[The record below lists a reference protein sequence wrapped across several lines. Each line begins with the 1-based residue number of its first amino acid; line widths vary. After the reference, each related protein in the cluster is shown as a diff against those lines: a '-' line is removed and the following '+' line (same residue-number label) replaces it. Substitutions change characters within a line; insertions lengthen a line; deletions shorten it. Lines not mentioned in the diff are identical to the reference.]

1 MFRRAATRK
10 YSTKRQE
17 KVDKAE
23 SYGEYANSYRYNA
36 NHKNRRESH
45 LEADMKKLIND
56 PRKVALEAIEGLAL
70 AFPQY
75 VRKVNGHLAVV
86 RKEAPISGKVTILT
100 GGGSGHEPMFASYV
114 GRGMADASVAG
125 NVFTSPPPPPIYET
139 SMLAEGGAGVLFI
152 YGNYSGDVL
161 NFEIAA
167 EMLQQEK
174 ISVTTVRVSDDVA
187 SAPPERK
194 VERRGIAGDLFVIK
208 VAGARTEEGGTLREV
223 AAAAEKANENTR
235 SMGVA
240 LSSCIIPASG
250 RPIFD
255 LPENEMEVG
264 MGLHGEPGVQRGP
277 MLTADEV
284 AAEIVRRI
292 LADLPAKP
300 GDELAVLV
308 NGLGATPLSELFIV
322 FRAVSRLL
330 EDAGLLAVRSY
341 VGNYASS
348 LDMAGCSVTLMRLDP
363 ELKRLLL
370 APAECP
376 ALVQV

>member
-1 MFRRAATRK
+1 LAFRNPQK
-10 YSTKRQE
+10 E
-17 KVDKAE
+17 FLAE
-23 SYGEYANSYRYNA
+23 
-36 NHKNRRESH
+36 
-45 LEADMKKLIND
+45 MKKLIND

-70 AFPQY
+70 AFPRY
-75 VRKVNGHLAVV
+75 LRKVNGHLAVV
-86 RKEAPISGKVTILT
+86 RKEAPISGKVTVLT
-100 GGGSGHEPMFASYV
+100 GGGSGHEPMFAGYV

-125 NVFTSPPPPPIYET
+125 NVFTSPPPPPIYEAAK
-139 SMLAEGGAGVLFI
+139 LAHGGVGVLFI

-167 EMLQQEK
+167 EMLQQEQ

-194 VERRGIAGDLFVIK
+194 GERRGIAGDLFVIK
-208 VAGARTEEGGTLREV
+208 VSGARAEEGGTLQEV
-223 AAAAEKANENTR
+223 TTLAERANENTR

-255 LPENEMEVG
+255 LPENEIEVG

-284 AAEIVRRI
+284 AAEIVHRI
-292 LADLPAKP
+292 LADLSAKS
-300 GDELAVLV
+300 GDEFAVLV
-308 NGLGATPLSELFIV
+308 NGLGASPLSELFIV

-330 EDAGLLAVRSY
+330 EDAGLLVVRSY

>member
-1 MFRRAATRK
+1 
-10 YSTKRQE
+10 
-17 KVDKAE
+17 
-23 SYGEYANSYRYNA
+23 
-36 NHKNRRESH
+36 
-45 LEADMKKLIND
+45 MKKLIND

-125 NVFTSPPPPPIYET
+125 NVFTSPPPPPIYAT
-139 SMLAEGGAGVLFI
+139 SKLGHTGAGILFV

-174 ISVTTVRVSDDVA
+174 ISVATVRVADDVA

-194 VERRGIAGDLFVIK
+194 GERRGIAGDLFVIK
-208 VAGARTEEGGTLREV
+208 VAGARAEEGGTLQEV
-223 AAAAEKANENTR
+223 ATAAEKANENTR

-250 RPIFD
+250 RLIFD

-277 MLTADEV
+277 MLTANEV
-284 AAEIVRRI
+284 AAEIVHRI
-292 LADLPAKP
+292 LADLPAKS

-330 EDAGLLAVRSY
+330 EDAELLAVRSY

>member
-1 MFRRAATRK
+1 
-10 YSTKRQE
+10 
-17 KVDKAE
+17 
-23 SYGEYANSYRYNA
+23 
-36 NHKNRRESH
+36 
-45 LEADMKKLIND
+45 MKKLIND
-56 PRKVALEAIEGLAL
+56 PRKVALESLEGLAL

-75 VRKVNGHLAVV
+75 VRKVSGRLAVV
-86 RKEAPISGKVTILT
+86 RKEAPIPGKVTILT
-100 GGGSGHEPMFASYV
+100 GGGSGHEPMFAGYV

-139 SMLAEGGAGVLFI
+139 SKLADGGAGILFI

-161 NFEIAA
+161 NFDVAA
-167 EMLQQEK
+167 EMLQEEK
-174 ISVTTVRVSDDVA
+174 FSVATVRVSDDVA

-194 VERRGIAGDLFVIK
+194 GERRGIAGDLFVIK
-208 VAGARTEEGGTLREV
+208 VAGARAEEGGTLQEV
-223 AAAAEKANENTR
+223 ARAAEKANENTR

-284 AAEIVRRI
+284 ATEIVHRI
-292 LADLPAKP
+292 LADLAAKS
-300 GDELAVLV
+300 GDEIAVLV

-330 EDAGLLAVRSY
+330 QDAGLSAVRSY

-348 LDMAGCSVTLMRLDP
+348 LDMAGCSVTLMRLDA

>member
-1 MFRRAATRK
+1 
-10 YSTKRQE
+10 
-17 KVDKAE
+17 
-23 SYGEYANSYRYNA
+23 
-36 NHKNRRESH
+36 
-45 LEADMKKLIND
+45 
-56 PRKVALEAIEGLAL
+56 
-70 AFPQY
+70 
-75 VRKVNGHLAVV
+75 
-86 RKEAPISGKVTILT
+86 
-100 GGGSGHEPMFASYV
+100 
-114 GRGMADASVAG
+114 
-125 NVFTSPPPPPIYET
+125 
-139 SMLAEGGAGVLFI
+139 LFV

-167 EMLQQEK
+167 EMLQDDN
-174 ISVTTVRVSDDVA
+174 ISVATVRVADDVA

-194 VERRGIAGDLFVIK
+194 GERRGIAGDLFVIK
-208 VAGARTEEGGTLREV
+208 VAGARAEEGGTLQEV

-292 LADLPAKP
+292 LADLPAKS

-322 FRAVSRLL
+322 FRAVSRLM
-330 EDAGLLAVRSY
+330 EDAGLSAVRSY